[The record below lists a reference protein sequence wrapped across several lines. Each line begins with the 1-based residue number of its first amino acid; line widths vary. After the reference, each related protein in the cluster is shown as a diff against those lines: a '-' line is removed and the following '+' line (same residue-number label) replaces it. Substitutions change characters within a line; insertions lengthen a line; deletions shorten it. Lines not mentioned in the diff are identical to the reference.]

1 MVCKG
6 KCIKYKAG
14 KTYGQNNRYEVGQKR
29 CSVCE
34 IFLKWEG
41 KHCPCCGYVLRTKPR
56 GTLARQQM
64 LIIKQVKLI

>member
-6 KCIKYKAG
+6 ECIQYKAG
-14 KTYGQNNRYEVGQKR
+14 KVYGKNDRYQTGQKR

-34 IFLKWEG
+34 LFIIWDG
-41 KHCPCCGYVLRTKPR
+41 KRCPCCGYMLRTNPR

-64 LIIKQVKLI
+64 LIVKQVKRI